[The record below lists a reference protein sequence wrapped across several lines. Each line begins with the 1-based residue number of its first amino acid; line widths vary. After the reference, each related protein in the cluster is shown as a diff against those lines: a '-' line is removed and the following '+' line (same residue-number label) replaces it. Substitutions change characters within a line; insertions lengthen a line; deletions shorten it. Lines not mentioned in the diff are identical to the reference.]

1 MTAATGT
8 MAVQD
13 FGTWRA
19 ITTDRRHAKVF
30 IGAPMSGLEPDA
42 YVALRAQVLDMRAQV
57 SRAPGVSDVYFAG
70 EAIASAQDF
79 SDPAAAALRDFTA
92 LAECDVFVFF
102 YPERSA
108 SSVLIELG
116 YALAM
121 RKRVILMV
129 RREDDIP
136 FLLRHAD
143 GPGMRALLP
152 PLERIV
158 LAPGQ
163 DPAAALVSIL

>member
-1 MTAATGT
+1 MTTATRPAATDPLTPWSPG
-8 MAVQD
+8 VVEP
-13 FGTWRA
+13 RA
-19 ITTDRRHAKVF
+19 AKVF

-42 YVALRAQVLDMRAQV
+42 YTALREQLLVMNAEVA
-57 SRAPGVSDVYFAG
+57 RAPGVADVYFAG

-79 SDPAAAALRDFTA
+79 SDPAAAAQRDFTA
-92 LAECDVFVFF
+92 LAACDVFVFF
-102 YPERSA
+102 YPEPSA

-129 RREDDIP
+129 RREGDIP

-143 GPGMRALLP
+143 APAMRALLP
-152 PLERIV
+152 PIERIV
-158 LAPGQ
+158 LAPGD
-163 DPAAALVSIL
+163 DPAGALLALL